1 MIGGAAHL
9 AGRHARANA
18 LASVILIACFALTT
32 ALPLS
37 ARLLFERYAQSLTER
52 ASATPMVA
60 GARGSR
66 FDLVLATT
74 HFRRSQVQPATMAL
88 VHRIAAMRLGV
99 AIPMSVEHTARGHVV
114 VGTGIE
120 YAELRRLRLVSG
132 GRWPTE
138 LGQCVLGSRV
148 AEREQLAPGGHIFSD
163 QSDVYDISRPP
174 AIRMSIVGVLEP
186 TGGPDDDVI
195 FADIATAWAI
205 AGILHGHDAARTV
218 RDPNMLLRRTEDNVT
233 ISGALIE
240 YNEVTPETIG
250 GYHLHADPSQLPLTS
265 VLVVPKDQ
273 KSATLLHTE
282 VNLSKTE
289 QMVRPSVV
297 MDELLSYVLRIK
309 SVIDVVSA
317 ALIAT
322 NAALTGLILMLT
334 YRARSGERRT
344 LLRIGAARGLVPM
357 MFGIEF
363 AGLVGCGMVLAG
375 CVSAVL
381 AMAAPDIVSML

>member
-1 MIGGAAHL
+1 MGGAAFL
-9 AGRHARANA
+9 AARHARANA
-18 LASVILIACFALTT
+18 LASAILIACFALTT

-37 ARLLFERYAQSLTER
+37 ARVLFERYAESLTER

-74 HFRRSQVQPATMAL
+74 HFRRSQVQVATMAL
-88 VHRIAAMRLGV
+88 VQRIANMRLGV

-120 YAELRRLRLVSG
+120 YAELRGLRFASG
-132 GRWPTE
+132 QWPTD

-148 AEREQLAPGGHIFSD
+148 AREEGLRAGDDIFSD

-174 AIRMSIVGVLEP
+174 AIRMHIVGVLEP

-218 RDPNMLLRRTEDNVT
+218 RDPAMLLQKTEDNVA

-240 YNEVTPETIG
+240 YNEVTPQTVG
-250 GYHLHADPSQLPLTS
+250 GYHLHADPSQLPITS
-265 VLVVPKDQ
+265 VLVVPKDR
-273 KSATLLHTE
+273 KSATLLNTE

-289 QMVRPSVV
+289 QMVRPSAV

-309 SVIDVVSA
+309 SVIDVVSV
-317 ALIAT
+317 ALVAT
-322 NAALTGLILMLT
+322 NVALTGLILMLT
-334 YRARSGERRT
+334 YRARASERRT
-344 LLRIGAARGLVPM
+344 LLRIGAARGLVPF
-357 MFGIEF
+357 MFGFEF
-363 AGLVGCGMVLAG
+363 AGLLCCGMVLAG
-375 CVSAVL
+375 GVAAVL
-381 AMAAPDIVSML
+381 GVAAPDLVSML

>member
-1 MIGGAAHL
+1 MIGGAAFL
-9 AGRHARANA
+9 AVRHARANA

-37 ARLLFERYAQSLTER
+37 ARLLFLRYAESLTER
-52 ASATPMVA
+52 ANATPMVA

-88 VHRIAAMRLGV
+88 VHRIAALRLCV

-120 YAELRRLRLVSG
+120 YAELRGLRFASG
-132 GRWPTE
+132 QWPTG

-148 AEREQLAPGGHIFSD
+148 AQREGLGAGDHIFSD

-174 AIRMSIVGVLEP
+174 AIRMHVVGVLEP

-195 FADIATAWAI
+195 FADIATAWAM
-205 AGILHGHDAARTV
+205 AGILHGHDAPSTV
-218 RDPNMLLRRTEDNVT
+218 RDANMLLQKTKDNVA

-240 YNEVTPETIG
+240 YNEVTPETIA
-250 GYHLHADPSQLPLTS
+250 GYHLHADPSQLPVTS
-265 VLVVPKDQ
+265 VLVLPKDQ
-273 KSATLLHTE
+273 KSATLLNTE

-289 QMVRPSVV
+289 QMVRPSAV

-309 SVIDVVSA
+309 SVIDLVSV
-317 ALIAT
+317 ALVAT
-322 NAALTGLILMLT
+322 NVALTGLILMLT
-334 YRARSGERRT
+334 YRARAGERRT

-357 MFGIEF
+357 MFGLEF
-363 AGLVGCGMVLAG
+363 SGLVACGMILAG
-375 CVSAVL
+375 GASAVL
-381 AMAAPDIVSML
+381 ALVAPDIVSML

>member
-1 MIGGAAHL
+1 MIGGAIFL
-9 AGRHARANA
+9 AARHARANVP
-18 LASVILIACFALTT
+18 ASAILVACFALTT

-37 ARLLFERYAQSLTER
+37 ARLLFERYAESLTQR
-52 ASATPMVA
+52 AVATPMVA

-74 HFRRSQVQPATMAL
+74 HFRRSQVQPATMSL
-88 VHRIAAMRLGV
+88 VNRIAALRLGV

-120 YAELRRLRLVSG
+120 YVEWRGLHFAAGE
-132 GRWPTE
+132 WPTE
-138 LGQCVLGSRV
+138 LGQCVLGAAV
-148 AEREQLAPGGHIFSD
+148 AKQEGLWAGDHIYSD

-174 AIRMSIVGVLEP
+174 AIRMKVVGVLRP

-205 AGILHGHDAARTV
+205 AGILHGHDAVRTV
-218 RDPNMLLRRTEDNVT
+218 RDPNMLLQKTENNVA

-240 YNEVTPETIG
+240 YNEVMPQTVR
-250 GYHLHADPSQLPLTS
+250 GYHLHADPSQLPVTS
-265 VLVVPKDQ
+265 VLVAPKDQ
-273 KSATLLHTE
+273 KSATLLYTE

-289 QMVRPSVV
+289 QMVRPSAV

-309 SVIDVVSA
+309 SVIDLVSV
-317 ALIAT
+317 ALVAT

-334 YRARSGERRT
+334 YRARAGERRT
-344 LLRIGAARGLVPM
+344 LLRIGAARGVVPM

-363 AGLVGCGMVLAG
+363 AGLVGCGIVIAG
-375 CVSAVL
+375 CASAVL
-381 AMAAPDIVSML
+381 AMMAPDIVSML